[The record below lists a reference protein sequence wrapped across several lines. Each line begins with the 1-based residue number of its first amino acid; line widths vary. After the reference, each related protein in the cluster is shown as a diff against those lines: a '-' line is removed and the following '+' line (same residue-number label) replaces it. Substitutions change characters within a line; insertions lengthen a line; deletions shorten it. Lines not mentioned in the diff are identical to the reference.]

1 VLGFEVAGTVDAVG
15 SAVQGVT
22 VGDDVAALLPRLG
35 GYAEFALAS
44 SWTRKPP
51 EVAWSDA
58 AALPASAEAAVGVL
72 AQLGV
77 ERGET
82 LLILG
87 AGGSVGVIGTQL
99 ARSGGLTVI
108 GAAGAADQD
117 LVRELGAVPVLYGPG
132 LAARVR
138 EHVPAIDAVFDAAG
152 AGGLDEAIELAGGP
166 SRVITLADERA
177 AELGVALSAPTP
189 DRAPR
194 AVDETMALL
203 GSGALR
209 LRAQTLIPMQ
219 RAAEAHALLDTGRAR
234 RKMVLVAPTPG

>member
-1 VLGFEVAGTVDAVG
+1 MPHASVLTRYGPPEVLEWAETELPEPEPGQVRIRVRAAGVGPTDAKIRRGDLQAVFPLPPRAVLGFEVAGTVDAVG

-87 AGGSVGVIGTQL
+87 AGGS
-99 ARSGGLTVI
+99 
-108 GAAGAADQD
+108 
-117 LVRELGAVPVLYGPG
+117 
-132 LAARVR
+132 
-138 EHVPAIDAVFDAAG
+138 
-152 AGGLDEAIELAGGP
+152 
-166 SRVITLADERA
+166 
-177 AELGVALSAPTP
+177 
-189 DRAPR
+189 
-194 AVDETMALL
+194 
-203 GSGALR
+203 
-209 LRAQTLIPMQ
+209 
-219 RAAEAHALLDTGRAR
+219 
-234 RKMVLVAPTPG
+234 